1 MNIKNRTLHIWLGPI
16 LFAVCY
22 FALQGMFSV
31 KAAKAIGIALWMI
44 YWWVSRPVNI
54 TVTAF
59 VPIVANALFDI
70 IPMKTIIV
78 QYFSES
84 IILILG
90 SGFLTVPW
98 SSIGLD
104 KRISLKALSLI
115 GPSMK
120 SQITVWLLSSII
132 LSNLMP
138 NVVVCALMTPIAVGM
153 LKAAGYDGKSEA
165 AIPILCAIGWGVGI
179 GGVGTPLG
187 GAMNITAIALLQDFT
202 GKEFMYID
210 WMTHLTPY
218 TLLVS
223 VACLAAMLLNPGKI
237 KQLEGTKEYFKK
249 AYNDLGPMKGD
260 EKLCLAMFLLG
271 LAAVFF
277 RPLYAHI
284 LPRMVPAYV
293 FLILGFIC
301 FFLTSKD
308 SDRPLMT
315 WEEAQKESMWGMM
328 ILFAGGLAMG
338 VLLSGSGANEELAQI
353 VAATNLQPGLP
364 LIIAITI
371 LACLVSETTNSTVS
385 AAVTVPIVM
394 SVTAKMHLDL
404 MTYWYIAVMAFNSEF
419 LLPVSVRSIPVA
431 YGLSP
436 DTMLRK
442 ALPVFLV
449 RALVVIICSYV
460 ALQIPGFGK

>member
-1 MNIKNRTLHIWLGPI
+1 MSTSRRIILSLLGPVI
-16 LFAVCY
+16 YLLVSMGGASALTVKGAQAV
-22 FALQGMFSV
+22 GVS
-31 KAAKAIGIALWMI
+31 LWMVF
-44 YWWVSRPVNI
+44 WWVTRPVDI
-54 TVTAF
+54 TTTAF
-59 VPIVANALFDI
+59 VPVACNALFNI
-70 IPMKTIIV
+70 VPMGGLV
-78 QYFSES
+78 SQYSNPS
-84 IILILG
+84 IILVFSSTL
-90 SGFLTVPW
+90 LTLPW
-98 SSIGLD
+98 AKIGLD
-104 KRISLKALSLI
+104 QRVALKCLSVI
-115 GPSMK
+115 GPSMR
-120 SQITVWLLSSII
+120 SQIIVWSIFPILFSTVL
-132 LSNLMP
+132 P
-138 NVVVCALMTPIAVGM
+138 NVVVALFTPIAIAM
-153 LKAAGYDGKSEA
+153 LKAAGYDGKSA
-165 AIPILCAIGWGVGI
+165 AAAPILCAIGWGVGI

-293 FLILGFIC
+293 FLILGFVC
-301 FFLTSKD
+301 FFITSKD
-308 SDRPLMT
+308 SARPLMT
-315 WEEAQKESMWGMM
+315 WEDAQKESMWGMM

-338 VLLSGSGANEELAQI
+338 VLLSGSRANEELAQI

-364 LIIAITI
+364 LIIAITV

-449 RALVVIICSYV
+449 RALVVIVCSYV
-460 ALQIPGFGK
+460 VLQIPGFGQ

>member
-1 MNIKNRTLHIWLGPI
+1 MN
-16 LFAVCY
+16 
-22 FALQGMFSV
+22 
-31 KAAKAIGIALWMI
+31 AAKAIGIAVWMI
-44 YWWVSRPVNI
+44 YWWVARPVNI

-70 IPMKTIIV
+70 VPMKNIIA

-98 SSIGLD
+98 GGIGLD

-120 SQITVWLLSSII
+120 SQITVWLLASII
-132 LSNLMP
+132 MSNLMP
-138 NVVVCALMTPIAVGM
+138 NVVVCALFTPIAVGM
-153 LKAAGYDGKSEA
+153 LKAAGYTGDSEA
-165 AIPILCAIGWGVGI
+165 AVPILCAIGWGVGI

-202 GKEFMYID
+202 GKEFMYVD

-218 TLLVS
+218 TIIVS
-223 VACLAAMLLNPGKI
+223 LGCLAVMLLNPGHI
-237 KQLEGTKEYFKK
+237 KQLDGTKEYFKK
-249 AYNDLGPMKGD
+249 AYKDLGPMKKD
-260 EKLCLAMFLLG
+260 EKLCLTMFIIG

-277 RPLYAHI
+277 RPLYASI

-293 FLILGFIC
+293 FLILGFVC

-308 SDRPLMT
+308 TDKPLMT
-315 WEEAQKESMWGMM
+315 WDEAQKESMWGMM

-338 VLLSGSGANEELAQI
+338 VLLSASGANEGLAQL
-353 VAATNLQPGLP
+353 VASTSIQPGLP

-371 LACLVSETTNSTVS
+371 LACIISETTNSTVS

-394 SVTAKMHLDL
+394 SVTAKMNLNL

-436 DTMLRK
+436 NTMMKK
-442 ALPVFLV
+442 AIPVFLA
-449 RALVVIICSYV
+449 RALIVIVCSYI
-460 ALQIPGFGK
+460 ALHIPGFGN

>member
-1 MNIKNRTLHIWLGPI
+1 MITKHRTLHIWFGPF
-16 LFAVCY
+16 LFCLCI
-22 FALQGMFSV
+22 FALKDIFSMN
-31 KAAKAIGIALWMI
+31 AAKAIGIAVWMI
-44 YWWVSRPVNI
+44 YWWVARPVNI

-70 IPMKTIIV
+70 VPMKNIIA

-98 SSIGLD
+98 GGIGLD

-120 SQITVWLLSSII
+120 SQITVWLLASII
-132 LSNLMP
+132 MSNLMP
-138 NVVVCALMTPIAVGM
+138 NVVVCALFTPIAVGM
-153 LKAAGYDGKSEA
+153 LKAAGYTGDSEA
-165 AIPILCAIGWGVGI
+165 AVPILCAIGWGVGI

-202 GKEFMYID
+202 GKEFMYVD

-218 TLLVS
+218 TIIVS
-223 VACLAAMLLNPGKI
+223 LGCLAVMLLNPGHI
-237 KQLEGTKEYFKK
+237 KQLDGTKEYFKK
-249 AYNDLGPMKGD
+249 AYKDLGPMKKD
-260 EKLCLAMFLLG
+260 EKLCLTMFIIG

-277 RPLYAHI
+277 RPLYASI

-293 FLILGFIC
+293 FLILGFVC

-308 SDRPLMT
+308 TDKPLMT
-315 WEEAQKESMWGMM
+315 WDEAQKESMWGMM

-338 VLLSGSGANEELAQI
+338 VLLSASGANEGLAQL
-353 VAATNLQPGLP
+353 VASTSIQPGLP

-371 LACLVSETTNSTVS
+371 LACIISETTNSTVS

-394 SVTAKMHLDL
+394 SVTAKMNLNL

-436 DTMLRK
+436 NTMMKK
-442 ALPVFLV
+442 AIPVFLA
-449 RALVVIICSYV
+449 RALIVIVCSYI
-460 ALQIPGFGK
+460 ALHIPGFGN